1 MTDLNELQNNIVY
14 KLIVLN
20 NLQDRYNWN
29 EMYIIIAQIMIL
41 IV

>member
-29 EMYIIIAQIMIL
+29 EM
-41 IV
+41 